1 MFIMRRNFVALFLR
15 ERFVWTFND
24 ILDQENKIMKTSWW
38 IMPSIL
44 AFVVVTLGIMFSG
57 NSVLAQTTEGQH
69 PANEKYWNQ
78 FRGPNGDGKTLAT
91 NLPVE
96 FGETQHVRWKTAI
109 HDKGWSSPVVWEDQ
123 IWLTTALD
131 DGRELFAICVDL
143 NSGEIIHDIKVFD
156 VAQPQLEYPDLNSHA
171 TPTPVVEDGR
181 VYVHFGTYGTAC
193 LDTKSGEKLWER
205 QDLNCDHRVR
215 PASSPIIDGDSLF
228 LTFDGVDVQFVA
240 ALDKNT
246 GKTLWLRNRVAGLDM
261 AAMLKAEG
269 FSDDDIEETKKDKP
283 GDNRKSYATP
293 TIIEY
298 QGKKQ
303 LISPGPEVTF
313 SYDPNTAEELWRVRH
328 PNMGFNVACRPLF
341 DHGLVYFTTGV
352 AKSLLAVRPSGT
364 GDVTD
369 THIAWSTRKSVPE
382 IPSPLIVD
390 DLMFWINDGG
400 GVFCLEAKDGSM
412 VWRDRIRGSY
422 WASPL
427 YAAGK
432 IYFFSKKGK
441 VSVISAAREFQL
453 LAENEFD
460 ASFIASPAVA
470 GNNIILR
477 SLTHLYCFVE
487 GYEMAPQPEIASKPK
502 ASKLEK
508 SKSKLMSGLPLNITG
523 YYMGTTRDDGEF
535 EATFLIESPDLDKDE
550 WPTVTFTGEQFRA
563 SFANLTQYHRV
574 TLNLAAEAAEE
585 AKKGK
590 GRGK

>member
-1 MFIMRRNFVALFLR
+1 MRKH
-15 ERFVWTFND
+15 FVWTFKLNK
-24 ILDQENKIMKTSWW
+24 ENKIMKTSWW
-38 IMPSIL
+38 ITPGIL

-57 NSVLAQTTEGQH
+57 NSVLAKTTEGHH

-78 FRGPNGDGKTLAT
+78 FRGPNGDGKALAT

-96 FGETQHVRWKTAI
+96 FSETKNIRWKTPI
-109 HDKGWSSPVVWEDQ
+109 HDKGWSSPVVWGDQ
-123 IWLTTALD
+123 IWLTTALE

-156 VAQPQLEYPDLNSHA
+156 VAQPQLEYADLNTHA
-171 TPTPVVEDGR
+171 TPTPIVEDGR

-205 QDLNCDHRVR
+205 RALNCDHRVR

-228 LTFDGVDVQFVA
+228 LTFDGVDVQFIA

-246 GKTLWLRNRVAGLDM
+246 GKTLWLQNRVAGLDM

-269 FSDDDIEETKKDKP
+269 FSDDDIEETKKEKP
-283 GDNRKSYATP
+283 NDNRKSYATP

-303 LISPGPEVTF
+303 LISPAAEVTF
-313 SYDPNTAEELWRVRH
+313 SYAPNTGEELWRVRH
-328 PNMGFNVACRPLF
+328 PNMGFNVACRPIF
-341 DHGLVYFTTGV
+341 EHGLVYFTTGV
-352 AKSLLAVRPSGT
+352 AKRLLAVRPSGT

-369 THIAWSTRKSVPE
+369 THIAWSSRRGVPE
-382 IPSPLIVD
+382 IPSPLIVGE
-390 DLMFWINDGG
+390 LMFWINNGG

-412 VWRDRIRGSY
+412 VWRDRIRGEY

-441 VSVISAAREFQL
+441 VSVISAEREFQL

-477 SLTHLYCFVE
+477 SLTHLYCFAE
-487 GYEMAPQPEIASKPK
+487 GYEMAPLPEIVSKPK
-502 ASKLEK
+502 ASKSEK
-508 SKSKLMSGLPLNITG
+508 SKSKTMSGLPLNITG
-523 YYMGTTRDDGEF
+523 YYMGKTRDDGEF
-535 EATFLIESPDLDKDE
+535 EATFLIEFPGLDKDE
-550 WPTVTFTGEQFRA
+550 WPTVIFTGEQFRD

-574 TLNLAAEAAEE
+574 TLNLAAEE

-590 GRGK
+590 VRSK